1 MTRLAT
7 LAALL
12 ATVAAANLTLIYVLH
27 TFNHPGIGIAE
38 SVPIIAIGA
47 VPFLLTAGLLAWVT
61 RTDHAAE
68 GGQPSHRVVIRLR
81 IITGIALPFMILGG
95 FLSGLAAAF
104 LGLDL
109 GSSAASALGVYQFT
123 FLAAVIADGITLV
136 MALIQRR

>member
-1 MTRLAT
+1 M
-7 LAALL
+7 LAALV
-12 ATVAAANLTLIYVLH
+12 ATVAAANLTLIYLLH
-27 TFNHPGIGIAE
+27 ALNHPGISIAE

-47 VPFLLTAGLLAWVT
+47 VPFLLTAGFLAWVI
-61 RTDHAAE
+61 RTERPGE
-68 GGQPSHRVVIRLR
+68 GGQPSRRAVMRLR
-81 IITGIALPFMILGG
+81 IITGFALPFMILGG
-95 FLSGLAAAF
+95 FWSGLAAAF